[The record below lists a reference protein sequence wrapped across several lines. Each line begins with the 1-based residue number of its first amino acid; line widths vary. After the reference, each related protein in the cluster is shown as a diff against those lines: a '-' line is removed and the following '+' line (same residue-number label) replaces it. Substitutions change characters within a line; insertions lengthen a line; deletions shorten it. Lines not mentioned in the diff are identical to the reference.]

1 MADDVDVAQPAN
13 GAHESVLDRLPMR
26 DDDGDIRPEFVAE
39 ISRAV
44 EAADTSF
51 LREVVAEL
59 HEADLGDLIEALDPE
74 ERPRL
79 VELTGADFDF
89 SALNEVDDTVREEIL
104 EELEPETVAEGV
116 RELESDDAVELLEG
130 LDEEDQEEILE
141 KLPHSERVALERS
154 LLYPENSAGRRMQ
167 TEFIA
172 VPPDWTVG
180 QAIDYMRDTPDL
192 PDRFYEIYAVDNAL
206 HWQGAVS
213 LDALLRARRPIPL
226 ADLIDEDR
234 RRVSVMD
241 DQEEVARL
249 FGKYNLV
256 AAPVIDT
263 ANRLVGVITIDDVVD
278 VIEEEADEDLKA
290 LGGVTSD
297 EELSDSVWTIAK
309 GRFNWLLVN
318 LATAFLA
325 SSVLGLFE
333 GQLEKMVALAVLAP
347 IVASQGGNAATQ
359 TMTVAV
365 RALATRE
372 LGSNNAFRVVIREGL
387 VGLVNGLAFAIITG
401 VAAVAWFKIPGLGV
415 VIGLA
420 MLCNLVA
427 GALGG
432 ILIPMVLERVRADPA
447 VASGTFVTTVTD
459 VVGFFSFLGIAT
471 LWFGLK

>member
-1 MADDVDVAQPAN
+1 MTEEVDVARPADVS
-13 GAHESVLDRLPMR
+13 ALDSLPMR
-26 DDDGDIRPEFVAE
+26 DESGEIRHEFVDAITHAIHE
-39 ISRAV
+39 SNTALLRAI
-44 EAADTSF
+44 
-51 LREVVAEL
+51 VAEL
-59 HEADLGDLIEALDPE
+59 HEADLGDLIEAIEPDD
-74 ERPRL
+74 RVKL
-79 VELTGADFDF
+79 VELTGADFHF
-89 SALNEVDDTVREEIL
+89 SALNEVDDSVREEIL
-104 EELEPETVAEGV
+104 EELGPQTVAEGV

-130 LDEEDQEEILE
+130 MDEEDQEEILE
-141 KLPHSERVALERS
+141 KLPAKERDTLERS

-167 TEFIA
+167 TEFIM
-172 VPPDWTVG
+172 VPPDWNVG

-192 PDRFYEIYAVDNAL
+192 PDRFYEIYAVDQAQ

-213 LDALLRARRPIPL
+213 LDALLRARRPVPL
-226 ADLIDEDR
+226 SELIDEDR
-234 RRVSVMD
+234 RRVSVLD

-256 AAPVIDT
+256 AAPVVDT
-263 ANRLVGVITIDDVVD
+263 TDRLVGVITIDDVVD

-297 EELSDSVWTIAK
+297 EELSDSVWTIAR

-333 GQLEKMVALAVLAP
+333 GQLQQMVALAVLAP

-372 LGSNNAFRVVIREGL
+372 LGSNNAFRVVMREGL
-387 VGLVNGLAFAIITG
+387 VGLVNGLAFAVITG
-401 VAAVAWFKIPGLGV
+401 VAAVAWFRIPGLGV

-420 MLCNLVA
+420 IICNLVA

-447 VASGTFVTTVTD
+447 VASGTFVTTITD